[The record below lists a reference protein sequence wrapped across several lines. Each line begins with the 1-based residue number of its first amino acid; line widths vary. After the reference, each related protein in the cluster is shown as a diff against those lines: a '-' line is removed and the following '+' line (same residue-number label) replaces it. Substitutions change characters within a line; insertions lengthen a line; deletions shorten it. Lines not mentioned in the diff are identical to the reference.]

1 MKSPTPWPLLVATG
15 MTLGLGA
22 PIARASAA
30 AGVGALDFAL
40 WPTLAAALLLAL
52 LGLRRHGPPR
62 HPLGLAGFSWIAGLL
77 GHALPM
83 TALFWL
89 SSRAGAGFAS
99 LSLALP
105 PVFTLAI
112 ALALGRERFVWLR
125 MVAVALGLGGTLLM
139 LAGRGG
145 SFEASP
151 LLIALSLAI
160 PASIGAGNVYRSMR
174 LPPGVPGEWLSAGTL
189 LASSSLLAVV
199 GGFGGGLS
207 FPAEPQ
213 AIGWLSL
220 QAAALVAGYLLYFA
234 LQRRADPVT
243 FSFIGYV
250 MMLAG
255 VGAGTLLFGERLSPW
270 VWPALGLVLVA
281 LGLLALAA
289 RSMPEASVGTFARR
303 PA

>member
-1 MKSPTPWPLLVATG
+1 MNSLQPWPLLVATG
-15 MTLGLGA
+15 MMLGLGA
-22 PIARASAA
+22 PIARAASAE
-30 AGVGALDFAL
+30 GVSALAFAL
-40 WPTLAAALLLAL
+40 WPTLVAALLLAS
-52 LGLRRHGPPR
+52 LGLWRHGLPR
-62 HPLGLAGFSWIAGLL
+62 DSIRLVRFSWIAGLL

-105 PVFTLAI
+105 PVFTLAF
-112 ALALGRERFVWLR
+112 ALALGRERLVGLR
-125 MVAVALGLGGTLLM
+125 FVAVALGLGGALLM

-145 SFEASP
+145 SYEASP
-151 LLIALSLAI
+151 LVITIALAI

-174 LPPGVPGEWLSAGTL
+174 LPPGVPGEWLAAGTL
-189 LASSSLLAVV
+189 LASSLLLAVA
-199 GGFGGGLS
+199 GRMAGGLS
-207 FPAEPQ
+207 VPAVPR
-213 AIGWLSL
+213 AFGWMGL
-220 QAAALVAGYLLYFA
+220 QAAVLVGGYLAYFA

-255 VGAGTLLFGERLSPW
+255 VAAGTLVLGETLSPQ

-281 LGLLALAA
+281 LWLLAVAP
-289 RSMPEASVGTFARR
+289 RTMPDASAGTVARR